1 MTMRDD
7 AQLNRPRVV
16 VSTSGKFHYIH
27 AARMLNER
35 GLLQQLFAGYPRN
48 KLGWSQA
55 PSDLVTT
62 YPMWRVPYVAHD
74 LVGQPL
80 TGFHFLLEY
89 LSSSCFDR
97 FVAKRLPEA
106 DVVMAMSSAGVATG
120 ARAQQRG
127 MKYVCDRPCSHI
139 RTQYELI
146 QREYEEHG
154 VKRQAVDPRII
165 AREEEEYGQADL
177 IITPST
183 FARNT
188 FLERG
193 FASERVACVPLGVNL
208 KDFYPEGKP
217 SDTEFRIAF
226 AGQISYRKGIPHLL
240 KAFDQLD
247 VPGKQL
253 HMVGSVRKDIRPLI
267 SQYEGRPDVHI
278 RGKINVSELRQLFSS
293 SHLLVLPSVEDGFGM
308 VLAEAMACGCPI
320 LATTNTG
327 AFDLIDEGQEGFL
340 VPIRDPGSLCDKM
353 TMLATDRSLQAEMSE
368 RALARVQRLAGWQT
382 YGDQLAEAL
391 TKLWKES

>member
-1 MTMRDD
+1 MRDD
-7 AQLNRPRVV
+7 AQFNRPRVV

-27 AARMLNER
+27 AARMLHER

-48 KLGWSQA
+48 KLGWPQA

-97 FVAKRLPEA
+97 FVAKRLPQA

-120 ARAQQRG
+120 ARAQQQG

-165 AREEEEYGQADL
+165 AREETEYGQADL

-193 FASERVACVPLGVNL
+193 FAPERVACVPLGVNL
-208 KDFYPEGKP
+208 RDFYPEGKP
-217 SDTEFRIAF
+217 NDAEFRIAF

-240 KAFDQLD
+240 KAFDRLD
-247 VPGKQL
+247 VPDKQL
-253 HMVGSVRKDIRPLI
+253 HMVGSVRRDIRPLI

-278 RGKINVSELRQLFSS
+278 RGKINVSELRKLFSS

-308 VLAEAMACGCPI
+308 VLAEAMACGCPV

-327 AFDLIDEGQEGFL
+327 AFDLIDEGVEGFL
-340 VPIRDPGSLCDKM
+340 VPIRDPDSLCDKM
-353 TMLATDRSLQAEMSE
+353 TLLANDRARQSQMSE
-368 RALARVQRLAGWQT
+368 KALARVQRLAGWQS

>member
-1 MTMRDD
+1 MMREETSTI
-7 AQLNRPRVV
+7 RPRIV

-27 AARMLNER
+27 AARMLHER
-35 GLLQQLFAGYPRN
+35 GLLERLFAGYPRA
-48 KLGWSQA
+48 KLGQ
-55 PSDLVTT
+55 PLLPHERLTT
-62 YPMWRVPYVAHD
+62 YPLWRVPYVAHD

-89 LSSSCFDR
+89 LSAKCFDK
-97 FVAKRLPEA
+97 FVARRLPDA
-106 DVVMAMSSAGVATG
+106 DVVMVMSSAGVTTG
-120 ARAQQRG
+120 ATAQRRG

-146 QREYEEHG
+146 QREYEENG

-165 AREEEEYGQADL
+165 AREETEYSQADF

-183 FARNT
+183 FARNS

-193 FASERVACVPLGVNL
+193 FAPERVACLPLGVNL

-217 SDTEFRIAF
+217 SDSEFRIAF

-240 KAFDQLD
+240 KAFDKLD

-267 SQYEGRPDVHI
+267 ARYEGRPDVHI
-278 RGKINVSELRQLFSS
+278 RGKVNVSELRQLFST

-308 VLAEAMACGCPI
+308 VLAEAMACGCPV

-327 AFDLIDEGQEGFL
+327 AFDLIDEGVEGFL
-340 VPIRDPGSLCDKM
+340 VPIRDPDSLCDKM
-353 TMLATDRSLQAEMSE
+353 TLLANDRTRQSQMSE
-368 RALARVQRLAGWQT
+368 KALARVQRLAGWQT

>member
-1 MTMRDD
+1 MMREEITPNHP
-7 AQLNRPRVV
+7 QVV
-16 VSTSGKFHYIH
+16 ISTSGKFHYIH
-27 AARMLNER
+27 AARMLHER
-35 GLLQQLFAGYPRN
+35 GLLKHLFAGYPRA
-48 KLGWSQA
+48 KIGWTD
-55 PSDLVTT
+55 PPDDRVTT

-97 FVAKRLPEA
+97 FVAKRLPKA
-106 DVVMAMSSAGVATG
+106 DVVMVMSSAGVATG
-120 ARAQQRG
+120 ARAQAMG

-154 VKRQAVDPRII
+154 VKRLAVDPRII
-165 AREEEEYGQADL
+165 AREEEEYRQADL

-193 FASERVACVPLGVNL
+193 FTPERVACVPLGVNL

-217 SDTEFRIAF
+217 SDSEFRIAF

-240 KAFDQLD
+240 KAFDKLD

-267 SQYEGRPDVHI
+267 SQYEGRSDVHI
-278 RGKINVSELRQLFSS
+278 RGKLNVSELRQLFSS

-308 VLAEAMACGCPI
+308 VLAEAMACGCPV

-340 VPIRDPGSLCDKM
+340 VPIRDPDSLCDKM
-353 TMLATDRSLQAEMSE
+353 TLLASNRSLHAEMSE
-368 RALARVQRLAGWQT
+368 KALARVQRLAGWQT

>member
-1 MTMRDD
+1 MMREKTS
-7 AQLNRPRVV
+7 AIRPRVV

-27 AARMLNER
+27 AAQMLHER
-35 GLLQQLFAGYPRN
+35 GLLERLFAGYPRA
-48 KLGWSQA
+48 KLGWSDF
-55 PSDLVTT
+55 PVDRVTT
-62 YPMWRVPYVAHD
+62 YPYWRVPYVAHD
-74 LVGQPL
+74 LLGQPL
-80 TGFHFLLEY
+80 TGFHFLLEF

-97 FVAKRLPEA
+97 FVAKRLPDA
-106 DVVMAMSSAGVATG
+106 DVVMAMSSAGVKTG
-120 ARAQQRG
+120 AQAKKRG

-146 QREYEEHG
+146 QREYDDHG
-154 VKRQAVDPRII
+154 ICRQAVDPRII
-165 AREEEEYGQADL
+165 AREEAEYAQADL
-177 IITPST
+177 IMTPSS
-183 FARNT
+183 FARNS

-193 FASERVACVPLGVNL
+193 FAPERVACVPLGVNL
-208 KDFYPEGKP
+208 KDFFPEGKP
-217 SDTEFRIAF
+217 RDDEFRIAF

-240 KAFDQLD
+240 KAFDKLD

-267 SQYEGRPDVHI
+267 AQYEGRPDVHI
-278 RGKINVSELRQLFSS
+278 RGKVNVADLRQLFST

-308 VLAEAMACGCPI
+308 VLAEAMACGCPV

-327 AFDLIDEGQEGFL
+327 AFDLIDEGDEGFL
-340 VPIRDPGSLCDKM
+340 VPIRDPDSLCDKM
-353 TMLATDRSLQAEMSE
+353 TLLANDRARQAQMSE
-368 RALARVQRLAGWQT
+368 KSLARVQRLAGWQS